1 MPDMHVMRLRRPVL
15 AAHQHDSAAWSN
27 AGALLAL
34 AVATFACLAACAG
47 PPRTGYDISAATGG
61 FPARA
66 PRGQLAV
73 VEPVA
78 IEPVVSD
85 RIVVRTSPETLATL
99 GGAQWV
105 DRLPVLVQTRL
116 VESFENARVLRAV
129 GRSGFVADHNL
140 HTEIRRFELDSSRG
154 EAAVE
159 IFARLSGA
167 TGQVVGSRL
176 FSARIPVAS
185 DDPAQ
190 VAAALNAALK
200 EVMRQ
205 IVTWTAQKV

>member
-1 MPDMHVMRLRRPVL
+1 MEVIAPRQDLPRRARKARVS
-15 AAHQHDSAAWSN
+15 QT
-27 AGALLAL
+27 LAL
-34 AVATFACLAACAG
+34 AGATATLLAACAG
-47 PPRTGYDISAATGG
+47 PPRTAYDVAAADRG

-66 PRGQLAV
+66 PRGELAV
-73 VEPVA
+73 FEPVA

-85 RIVVRTSPETLATL
+85 KIVVRTSPETLATL

-116 VESFENARVLRAV
+116 VESFENAQILRAV
-129 GRSGFVADHNL
+129 GRSGIVADHNL
-140 HTEIRRFELDSSRG
+140 HTEIRRFELDSARG
-154 EAAVE
+154 EVVVE

-167 TGQVVGSRL
+167 SGQAVAGRL
-176 FSARIPVAS
+176 FSVQVPVTS
-185 DDPAQ
+185 DDPGY
-190 VAAALNAALK
+190 VAAALNSALK

>member
-1 MPDMHVMRLRRPVL
+1 ML
-15 AAHQHDSAAWSN
+15 AAAAFSA
-27 AGALLAL
+27 
-34 AVATFACLAACAG
+34 LAACAG
-47 PPRTGYDISAATGG
+47 PPRTAYDVAAATGG
-61 FPARA
+61 FPART
-66 PRGQLAV
+66 PRGALAV
-73 VEPVA
+73 YEPVA
-78 IEPVVSD
+78 IEPVLSD
-85 RIVVRTSPETLATL
+85 RIVVRTSAETLATL

-129 GRSGFVADHNL
+129 GRSGIVADHNL

-154 EAAVE
+154 EVAVE

-167 TGQVVGSRL
+167 TGQAVGNRL

-185 DDPAQ
+185 DDPGY

>member
-1 MPDMHVMRLRRPVL
+1 MEVIRRARSADTVHTRGAVLRSHRALPL
-15 AAHQHDSAAWSN
+15 LF
-27 AGALLAL
+27 AGAAFAL
-34 AVATFACLAACAG
+34 LAACAG
-47 PPRTGYDISAATGG
+47 PPRTTYDVSAPSGG
-61 FPARA
+61 FPARS
-66 PRGQLAV
+66 PRGELAV
-73 VEPVA
+73 FEPVA

-129 GRSGFVADHNL
+129 GRSGIVADHNL

-154 EAAVE
+154 EVAVE
-159 IFARLSGA
+159 IFARLSGMS
-167 TGQVVGSRL
+167 GQALGGRL
-176 FSARIPVAS
+176 FSARVPVAS
-185 DDPAQ
+185 DDPAY
-190 VAAALNAALK
+190 VASALNAALK

>member
-1 MPDMHVMRLRRPVL
+1 MRPQRPALSVHAWDAAPRSSAHLVL
-15 AAHQHDSAAWSN
+15 AGAAI
-27 AGALLAL
+27 AL
-34 AVATFACLAACAG
+34 LAACAG
-47 PPRTGYDISAATGG
+47 PPRTAYDVSAAESGL
-61 FPARA
+61 PARA

-73 VEPVA
+73 FEPVA

-129 GRSGFVADHNL
+129 GRSGIVADHTL

-154 EAAVE
+154 AVSVE

-167 TGQVVGSRL
+167 SGQAVGGRL

-185 DDPAQ
+185 DDPGY

-200 EVMRQ
+200 EVLRQ
-205 IVTWTAQKV
+205 IVVWTAQKV

>member
-1 MPDMHVMRLRRPVL
+1 VGLPCGRLGLAGAIL
-15 AAHQHDSAAWSN
+15 AA
-27 AGALLAL
+27 
-34 AVATFACLAACAG
+34 LAACAG
-47 PPRTGYDISAATGG
+47 PPRANYDIAAAEGG

-73 VEPVA
+73 LEPVA
-78 IEPVVSD
+78 IAPVLSD

-129 GRSGFVADHNL
+129 GRSGILADHNL

-154 EAAVE
+154 EVAVE
-159 IFARLSGA
+159 IFARLSGSG
-167 TGQVVGSRL
+167 GQAIGGRL
-176 FSARIPVAS
+176 FSVRIPVAT
-185 DDPAQ
+185 DDPAY
-190 VAAALNAALK
+190 VASALNAALK

-205 IVTWTAQKV
+205 IVTWTTQKV